1 MSSAGFYA
9 GLPVLPD
16 FSGVADPR
24 SYTPLPGDWHVA
36 ACDVRN
42 STLAVQAGNYK
53 HVNTVGASAV
63 TAMLNAAGELDI
75 PFIFEG
81 DGSAFCVPAELLEDA
96 KAALV
101 KTQEMAQKSFGLEL
115 RVATIP
121 VAKIREAGYDIQVAR
136 VRVSENYI
144 QAAFAGGGMAYAD
157 KYMKDPATAPLCEV
171 KPGSVV
177 ARGSLEGLE
186 CRWQDIPSRHGETVS
201 VMVRAL
207 TSEPGKA
214 ATVYRDVLAKVQ
226 EVYGDD
232 DASHPVSLPALSA
245 NALYQDV
252 IDKVQEIY
260 GSDET
265 SHPISMPGLAMT
277 LDGKRLDVEA
287 RVRTYDRGAF
297 GRSSFGRWL
306 WVMRTR
312 WFVILGW
319 FLMKFGLKTE
329 ETDWSTYKETLVRNT
344 DVRKFND
351 VFRQILAGNA
361 AQREALDAW
370 LAERYARR
378 ELVYGLH
385 VTNRAHMTCLVF
397 NYSGKH
403 LHFIDGADGGLF
415 LAAKAFKER
424 AAKLIAV

>member
-1 MSSAGFYA
+1 MESTSFYA
-9 GLPVLPD
+9 SLPVLAD
-16 FSGVADPR
+16 FGAVTEPR
-24 SYTPLPGDWHVA
+24 NFVPLPADWHVA
-36 ACDVRN
+36 TCDVRN

-63 TAMLNAAGELDI
+63 TAMLNAAGDLEI

-81 DGSAFCVPAELLEDA
+81 DGSAFCVPPGLLEDA

-101 KTQEMAQKSFGLEL
+101 KTQDMAQRSFGLEL
-115 RVATIP
+115 RVATVP
-121 VAKIREAGYDIQVAR
+121 VATIRKAGLDIMVAR

-144 QAAFAGGGMAYAD
+144 QAVFAGGGMAYAD

-171 KPGSVV
+171 KPGSI
-177 ARGSLEGLE
+177 APRGSLEGLE
-186 CRWQDIPSRHGETVS
+186 CRWQDIPSRRGETVS
-201 VMVRAL
+201 LMVRAL
-207 TSEPGKA
+207 DAEPARA
-214 ATVYRDVLAKVQ
+214 AAVYGEVIAKVR
-226 EVYGDD
+226 
-232 DASHPVSLPALSA
+232 
-245 NALYQDV
+245 
-252 IDKVQEIY
+252 EIY
-260 GSDET
+260 GSDEAC
-265 SHPISMPGLAMT
+265 HPLTPPLET
-277 LDGKRLDVEA
+277 LTPSLSA
-287 RVRTYDRGAF
+287 RQLGNEVGVRAADRGAF
-297 GRSSFGRWL
+297 GKWLWLMRARWL
-306 WVMRTR
+306 
-312 WFVILGW
+312 VILGW

-329 ETDWSTYKETLVRNT
+329 FTDWSRYKDTLMKNT

-351 VFRQILAGNA
+351 IYRQIIAGDA

-378 ELVYGLH
+378 ELVYGMH

-415 LAAKAFKER
+415 LAAKQFKER

>member
-1 MSSAGFYA
+1 MTNSADFYA
-9 GLPVLPD
+9 GLPVLTSFDAVTEPGNY
-16 FSGVADPR
+16 S
-24 SYTPLPGDWHVA
+24 PLPPDWHVA
-36 ACDVRN
+36 TCDVRN

-63 TAMLNAAGELDI
+63 TAMLNAAGELEI

-81 DGSAFCVPAELLEDA
+81 DGSAFCVPPQLLEDA
-96 KAALV
+96 KGALV
-101 KTQEMAQKSFGLEL
+101 KTQEMAKNSFNLEL

-121 VAKIREAGYDIQVAR
+121 VATIRKAGLDILVAR
-136 VRVSENYI
+136 VRVSENYV
-144 QAAFAGGGMAYAD
+144 QAVFAGGGMAFAD
-157 KYMKDPATAPLCEV
+157 KYMKDASTAPLCEV

-201 VMVRAL
+201 LMVRAL
-207 TSEPGKA
+207 DPDPGTA
-214 ATVYRDVLAKVQ
+214 SLLYREVIAKVH
-226 EVYGDD
+226 EIYGTDE
-232 DASHPVSLPALSA
+232 ASHPITLPALTPTLSA
-245 NALYQDV
+245 RQLGNEVGVRAAGRGRFDQWLYLTQ
-252 IDKVQEIY
+252 
-260 GSDET
+260 
-265 SHPISMPGLAMT
+265 
-277 LDGKRLDVEA
+277 A
-287 RVRTYDRGAF
+287 RWYV
-297 GRSSFGRWL
+297 
-306 WVMRTR
+306 V
-312 WFVILGW
+312 LGW

-329 ETDWSTYKETLVRNT
+329 FTDWSRYKETLVKNT

-361 AQREALDAW
+361 AQRTALDAW
-370 LAERYARR
+370 LAERYAKR

-385 VTNRAHMTCLVF
+385 VTDRAHMTCLVF

-415 LAAKAFKER
+415 LAAKQFKER

>member
-9 GLPVLPD
+9 GLPVLTE
-16 FSGVADPR
+16 FSAIADPG
-24 SYTPLPGDWHVA
+24 SYAPLPGDWHVVT
-36 ACDVRN
+36 CDVRN

-63 TAMLNAAGELDI
+63 TAMLNAAGDVEI

-81 DGSAFCVPAELLEDA
+81 DGSAFCVPPPLLEDA

-115 RVATIP
+115 RVATVP
-121 VAKIREAGYDIQVAR
+121 VAKIRTAGYDILVAR
-136 VRVSENYI
+136 MRVSANYI

-171 KPGSVV
+171 KPGSVA

-186 CRWQDIPSRHGETVS
+186 CRWQDIPSTHGETVS
-201 VMVRAL
+201 LMVRAL
-207 TSEPGKA
+207 TPEPGKA
-214 ATVYRDVLAKVQ
+214 AAVYREVIAKVR
-226 EVYGDD
+226 
-232 DASHPVSLPALSA
+232 
-245 NALYQDV
+245 
-252 IDKVQEIY
+252 EIY
-260 GSDET
+260 GSDDAC
-265 SHPISMPGLAMT
+265 HPLTPPALSLAPS
-277 LDGKRLDVEA
+277 LSARQLGNEA
-287 RVRTYDRGAF
+287 GVRAADRG
-297 GRSSFGRWL
+297 SFGKWL
-306 WVMRTR
+306 WLMRAR
-312 WFVILGW
+312 WFVLLGW

-329 ETDWSTYKETLVRNT
+329 ETDWATYKETLFRNT

-351 VFRQILAGNA
+351 VYRQILAGKP

-370 LAERYARR
+370 LAERYAKR

-385 VTNRAHMTCLVF
+385 VTDRALMTCLVF

-424 AAKLIAV
+424 AANLIKV

>member
-1 MSSAGFYA
+1 MSSEGFYA

-24 SYTPLPGDWHVA
+24 NYAPLPGDWHVA

-63 TAMLNAAGELDI
+63 TAMLNAAGDLEI

-81 DGSAFCVPAELLEDA
+81 DGSAFCVPPGLLEDA

-115 RVATIP
+115 RVATLP
-121 VAKIREAGYDIQVAR
+121 VAKIRGAGYDIQVAR

-177 ARGSLEGLE
+177 AHGSLEGLE

-207 TSEPGKA
+207 TNDPQRA
-214 ATVYRDVLAKVQ
+214 AVLYR
-226 EVYGDD
+226 
-232 DASHPVSLPALSA
+232 
-245 NALYQDV
+245 DV
-252 IDKVQEIY
+252 IDKVREVY
-260 GSDET
+260 GSDEAC
-265 SHPISMPGLAMT
+265 HPLTPPIAT
-277 LDGKRLDVEA
+277 LVPALDARQLGNEA
-287 RVRTYDRGAF
+287 GVRAADRGPF
-297 GRSSFGRWL
+297 GKWL
-306 WVMRTR
+306 WLMRAR

-329 ETDWSTYKETLVRNT
+329 ETDWSKYKETLVRNT

-370 LAERYARR
+370 LTERYAKR

-424 AAKLIAV
+424 AAKLIAD

>member
-1 MSSAGFYA
+1 VSSEGFYA
-9 GLPVLPD
+9 ALPILPD
-16 FSGVADPR
+16 FSGVTDPR
-24 SYTPLPGDWHVA
+24 NYAPLPDDWHVA
-36 ACDVRN
+36 TCDVRN

-63 TAMLNAAGELDI
+63 TAMLNAAGALDI

-81 DGSAFCVPAELLEDA
+81 DGSSFCVPPGLLEDA

-101 KTQEMAQKSFGLEL
+101 KTQEMALSSFGLEL
-115 RVATIP
+115 RVATVP
-121 VAKIREAGYDIQVAR
+121 LALIRRSGLEIQVAR

-144 QAAFAGGGMAYAD
+144 QAAFAGGGMAFAD
-157 KYMKDPATAPLCEV
+157 RYMKDPATAPLCEV
-171 KPGSVV
+171 KPGSVA

-207 TSEPGKA
+207 TTEPDKA
-214 ATVYRDVLAKVQ
+214 ATLYRDVLAKVH
-226 EVYGDD
+226 EV
-232 DASHPVSLPALSA
+232 
-245 NALYQDV
+245 
-252 IDKVQEIY
+252 Y

-265 SHPISMPGLAMT
+265 SHPITLPGLAPT
-277 LDGKRLDVEA
+277 LDAKRLGIEA
-287 RVRTYDRGAF
+287 GVRAAGRGAF
-297 GRSSFGRWL
+297 GKWL
-306 WVMRTR
+306 WVMRAR
-312 WFVILGW
+312 WFVVLGW
-319 FLMKFGLKTE
+319 FLMKFGIKTS
-329 ETDWSTYKETLVRNT
+329 ETDWGKYRATLVRNT

-351 VFRQILAGNA
+351 IYRQILSGNP
-361 AQREALDAW
+361 AQREALENW

-378 ELVYGLH
+378 ELVYGVH
-385 VTNRAHMTCLVF
+385 VTDRAHMTCLVF

-424 AAKLIAV
+424 ANLIKV